1 MRTLGAPL
9 TTRTPMTTDT
19 VSLATVALFDD
30 APPIELLR
38 AAFGAHRFT
47 PHAHA
52 ELSIAVIDGGAVRT
66 RLGDSTVTATAG
78 SIVVVPP
85 GLVHTGEPAA
95 PGGYRYSVVRI
106 PRATLSILAEFD
118 GWNIAVPRPVVR
130 DSLLAARLTRVYG
143 LLEGGA
149 THGFARVLLRDVI
162 GGLMAR
168 GVIVTEKSPA
178 PTREDPLVR
187 AVREYLEANCTRVVT
202 LAELAR
208 LTGFS
213 QFHVSRVFRDAVG
226 VPPYAYLGLARL
238 ERARELIARGEP
250 LSTVA
255 YATGFSDQSHL
266 TRHFKRVFGVPP
278 GQYAR
283 EAVRTERPAADDAEP
298 VPRSRSA

>member
-1 MRTLGAPL
+1 
-9 TTRTPMTTDT
+9 MTTDT
-19 VSLATVALFDD
+19 VSLTTVALYDD
-30 APPIELLR
+30 VPPIELLR

-52 ELSIAVIDGGAVRT
+52 ELSIAVIEGGAVRT
-66 RLGDSTVTATAG
+66 RLGDSMVTANAG
-78 SIVVVPP
+78 SIVIVPP

-106 PRATLSILAEFD
+106 PRTTLSVLA
-118 GWNIAVPRPVVR
+118 GIGGSSIAVPRPVVR
-130 DSLLAARLTRVYG
+130 DSLLAARLTRVHG
-143 LLEGGA
+143 LLAGGA
-149 THGFARVLLRDVI
+149 SHSFARVLLRDVV
-162 GGLMAR
+162 GGLMTR
-168 GVIVTEKSPA
+168 GVIVPQTSPA
-178 PTREDPLVR
+178 PAPEDPMVR

-226 VPPYAYLGLARL
+226 VPPYAYLGLVRL

-255 YATGFSDQSHL
+255 YSTGFSDQSHL

-283 EAVRTERPAADDAEP
+283 EALRTGRQAAGDAEP
-298 VPRSRSA
+298 FTHSRSA